1 MKLLYRRGIISC
13 FAWYL
18 LGSINGFSQVQTARP
33 NISISARCNGFYEY
47 LPLGYGNGNGKY
59 PLMVFIHGLGEL
71 GNGGTDLPKVLAN
84 GPPKLINNGLFPASF
99 TVNSQQ
105 FSFIVISPQFI
116 DWPGPLDAEAVINY
130 AVQHYRVDS
139 NRIYLTGLS
148 MGGGVVWDYAG
159 DNSVYAHRLAAIVPI
174 SGASYPD
181 PTGRCRVMAAA
192 NLPVWATHN
201 LNDPTVPS
209 WYTID
214 YVNGINNAV
223 PPPTPR
229 AKMSIFNASGH
240 DAWSKTYDPNWVD
253 SGMNVYQWML
263 LNQRNASVLPV
274 RLSSYRAYPLGE
286 SDISISWT
294 TSFEN
299 NNRYFILERSADAQS
314 FSTLD
319 TIPGFNQPSGHA
331 YSYTDKSAFPGTD
344 YYRLSQVDMDG
355 RRDYFSILS
364 VNLTEM
370 PNTFRVNPN
379 PAKNTLQLEFS
390 HPEMG
395 SLKLVLSDALGRIVK
410 NWNFQKQDRIWR
422 QSIDISTLPQG
433 AYTLQLLGGSMNEI
447 RRFIKE

>member
-1 MKLLYRRGIISC
+1 
-13 FAWYL
+13 
-18 LGSINGFSQVQTARP
+18 
-33 NISISARCNGFYEY
+33 
-47 LPLGYGNGNGKY
+47 
-59 PLMVFIHGLGEL
+59 MVFIHGLGEL